1 MAELSSSAAVVE
13 IGTAVPWVR
22 KYPSPWVRGPVWDG
36 FWILSALW
44 LAPIVLLL
52 AHGYSNPESS
62 PLDLLYFGL
71 TALFWIGHRL
81 SSTYLAYC
89 TEAYRPLL
97 REQPIRFVVLPVLIT
112 AGCFALFLP
121 PDSALPWT
129 REERL
134 IGLAII
140 DYACV
145 TYHFAAQHFGA
156 LSLYRSRADRS
167 FCIQTRR
174 WDRFFAL
181 TAGGVLV
188 FVADILAGAVAYQD
202 QWVDRWFPAWIV
214 SAENGIR
221 GGAMLALFAIT
232 AVALVA
238 ELRTSQW
245 SLPRILYIVGLAVMV
260 GLALRPRSLFLFL
273 VIWTSQHWILATG
286 LASQTPSAE
295 STPTTGIVRRFSHRL
310 NVRPWA
316 VVLMLMLLSLVLL
329 PVFEVEANRE
339 TGTYYGDRIFGALA
353 MQLRTSTWLPVLLAL
368 GFATGFIHYLL
379 DRSVYRMSDPRV
391 RAAASGLIGKDNRIS
406 RTKKIERLA
415 LVSVLALLSISSV
428 HAQIG
433 TPAVPPQPPKA
444 IYTPKPVYRPE
455 WAKQGL
461 TGKGVA
467 LVTIDQQTGKVS
479 GVRMLESTGNKQLDG
494 AALEAYSQWR
504 FQPGTGSQVKI
515 PIEFASR
522 PKPAAP
528 KRPASQRAI
537 LYPLLILLGF
547 GVAVIAM
554 RTRKKSAR

>member
-1 MAELSSSAAVVE
+1 MAELSSPAAVFE
-13 IGTAVPWVR
+13 IGTAAPWVR
-22 KYPSPWVRGPVWDG
+22 KCSSPWVRGPLWDG
-36 FWILSALW
+36 FWMLSALW

-52 AHGYSNPESS
+52 ARGYSNPESS

-71 TALFWIGHRL
+71 TALFWIGHRV

-97 REQPIRFVVLPVLIT
+97 RQQPIRFVALPLLVT
-112 AGCFALFLP
+112 AACFALFLP

-134 IGLAII
+134 IGLAIV

-156 LSLYRSRADRS
+156 LSLYRSRAERS
-167 FCIQTRR
+167 SCIETRR
-174 WDRFFAL
+174 LDRFFAL
-181 TAGGVLV
+181 TVGGALV

-202 QWVDRWFPAWIV
+202 QWIDRWFPSWIV

-221 GGAMLALFAIT
+221 GGATLALFAIT
-232 AVALVA
+232 AIILVA
-238 ELRTSQW
+238 ELRTPRW

-295 STPTTGIVRRFSHRL
+295 SAPTAGMVRRFLHAL

-316 VVLMLMLLSLVLL
+316 VVLFLMSLSLVLL
-329 PVFEVEANRE
+329 PIFEVEANRE

-353 MQLRTSTWLPVLLAL
+353 TQLRTSTWLPVLLSL

-379 DRSVYRMSDPRV
+379 DRSVYRMSDPQV
-391 RAAASGLIGKDNRIS
+391 RTAASGLVGNAKRMS
-406 RTKKIERLA
+406 RRKLMREFA
-415 LVSVLALLSISSV
+415 VVLAFTLISVSSLD
-428 HAQIG
+428 AQTG
-433 TPAVPPQPPKA
+433 GPAAGQQLPKA
-444 IYTPKPVYRPE
+444 IYTPRPVYRPE
-455 WAKQGL
+455 WTKQGL
-461 TGKGVA
+461 AGKGVV
-467 LVTIDQQTGKVS
+467 LVTIDQQTGKVT
-479 GVRMLESTGNKQLDG
+479 GARMLQSTGNRQLDG

-522 PKPAAP
+522 PKPSAP
-528 KRPASQRAI
+528 KRTAPQPAI
-537 LYPLLILLGF
+537 LYPFLILLGF

-554 RTRKKSAR
+554 RGRRRT